1 MAATV
6 SMGQM
11 RFAGTSQCYDTI
23 GTKDVNGKNSGNS
36 SIDYTITNSSVDGG
50 VNSGFVDLAIK
61 SSANFEVDADYYLW
75 IDLPQDVNYDMTFTI
90 KLVPSNSTNTTAYQY
105 LKEFYVPKSTSHDS
119 SLNHN
124 VALYAIDPEATES
137 AVAAM
142 IPIEFSGSTTEG
154 RASEGKLYKTSNGL
168 YYVGMSDGTFKFTT
182 KYNATIMSEIW
193 NTERTTARKG
203 LEIVFRPVVANF
215 DTIKIQMSR
224 ITEDVLTQFL
234 YSRDDDT
241 YGESSTLTSGNT
253 YSGRVIKLPE
263 VEYKLFQLN
272 DLVPAATN
280 SIKSDKKTLKRIGVW
295 SRPGLPMAVNGEE
308 VRVGSSGYYELDAVD
323 VSSLGIVAQGF
334 QDNWTLDYEYNK

>member
-1 MAATV
+1 MATTV

-11 RFAGTSQCYDTI
+11 RFAGTSQCYSTI
-23 GTKDVNGKNSGNS
+23 GTKDVGGSDTGQS

-61 SSANFEVDADYYLW
+61 SPSPFDVDTDYYLW

-90 KLVPSNSTNTTAYQY
+90 KLVPSGSTNTTAYQY
-105 LKEFYVPKSTSHDS
+105 LKEFEVPKSASHDS
-119 SLNHN
+119 SLNHS
-124 VALYAIDPEATES
+124 VVLYATNPEASES
-137 AVAAM
+137 AVSAM
-142 IPIEFSGSTTEG
+142 IPIEFSGSAVEG
-154 RASEGKLYKTSNGL
+154 TASEGKIYKTKNGL

-234 YSRDDDT
+234 YDKDDET
-241 YGESSTLTSGNT
+241 YGKSDALTSGNT
-253 YSGRVIKLPE
+253 YSGRVVKVPE
-263 VEYKLFQLN
+263 VGYKLFQLN
-272 DLVPAATN
+272 DLVPTATN
-280 SIKSDKKTLKRIGVW
+280 SLKSDKKTLKRIGVW